1 MLLLSSLKNTIKL
14 KPTNMK
20 KVLILGAGM
29 VVKPMVEYLS
39 DHGYAV
45 TVASRTKAKADALI
59 RGHRHGTAVGWT
71 TDDTAALEK
80 MVHSHD
86 LTVSLL
92 PYAYHVMVAK
102 VCLKYKK
109 NMVTTSYVKPEMEA
123 LDPLAKEAGVIL
135 LNEIGVDPGID
146 HMSAMKV
153 IHHIHHKRGRLL
165 EFFSLTGALPAPE
178 ASGNPFRYKFSW
190 SPKGVVMAGNND
202 GRFLV
207 EGMEK
212 YVPTED
218 LFKENFTIRFPEVG
232 TLEVYPNRDSIQY
245 IDIYGIPE
253 VRTIFRGTLR
263 YPGWCRIMDSMKKMK
278 LITYDKIDLRGK
290 SYAEMVAYLIG
301 EQDATDIR
309 KKVAAFLGFPEDD
322 HVLEALEWLGLFS
335 DQPIGRDEDSPFE
348 ITSDLMIEKMMLDP
362 EERDM
367 IAMQHSF
374 LAEYPDGTREVIH
387 SRMLDFGTPDTN
399 TAVART
405 VALPAAIAVHLILKG
420 KIDVTGVY
428 RPVIP
433 EIYNPVLKGLEE
445 TGIRLTEAYGLPE
458 SEMPAMKT

>member
-1 MLLLSSLKNTIKL
+1 
-14 KPTNMK
+14 MK
-20 KVLILGAGM
+20 KILILGAGM
-29 VVKPMVEYLS
+29 VVRPMVEYLF
-39 DHGYAV
+39 DHGFSV
-45 TVASRTKAKADALI
+45 TVASRTKAKAEALI
-59 RGHRHGTAVGWT
+59 QGHPHGKALGWT
-71 TDDTAALEK
+71 TDDHDTLDRL
-80 MVHSHD
+80 VSSHD

-92 PYAYHVMVAK
+92 PYAYHVMVAE

-123 LDPLAKEAGVIL
+123 LDAAAKDAGVIL

-146 HMSAMKV
+146 HMSAMQV
-153 IHHIHHKRGRLL
+153 IHHIHNKGGKLL

-178 ASGNPFRYKFSW
+178 ASDNPFRYKFSW

-202 GRFLV
+202 GKFLV
-207 EGMEK
+207 KGKEK

-218 LFKENFTIRFPEVG
+218 LFKENFTIDFPEVG

-253 VRTIFRGTLR
+253 VQTIFRGTLR
-263 YPGWCRIMDSMKKMK
+263 YPGWCQTMDSMKKMK

-290 SYAEMVAYLIG
+290 SYAAMVAYLIG
-301 EQDATDIR
+301 EQDASDIR
-309 KKVAAFLGFPEDD
+309 RKTAAFLGLPEDH

-335 DQPIGRDEDSPFE
+335 DAPIGREEDSPFE
-348 ITSDLMIEKMMLDP
+348 VTSDLMIDKMMLQP

-374 LAEYPDGTREVIH
+374 LAEYPDGSREVIH
-387 SRMLDFGTPDTN
+387 SRLLDFGTLKTN

-405 VALPAAIAVHLILKG
+405 VALPAAIAVRLILEG
-420 KIDVTGVY
+420 KITETGVF

-433 EIYNPVLKGLEE
+433 GIYGPVLKGLEE
-445 TGIRLTEAYGLPE
+445 TGILLTEEYGLPA
-458 SEMPAMKT
+458 SELPVMKG